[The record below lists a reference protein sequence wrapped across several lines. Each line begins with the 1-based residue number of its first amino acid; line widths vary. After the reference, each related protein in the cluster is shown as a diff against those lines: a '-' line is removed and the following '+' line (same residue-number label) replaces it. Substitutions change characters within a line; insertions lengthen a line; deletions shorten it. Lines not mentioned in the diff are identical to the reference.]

1 LILRARFLP
10 LGVIY
15 TPEQLDALAAAYT
28 AYVAANKPD
37 EILFIGEKEEGRI
50 ALPVGELK
58 ERY

>member
-1 LILRARFLP
+1 LP